1 MAAPKAREPVVMG
14 RVGAPHG
21 VRGWIRVQSFADPP
35 EGLFEHQPWR
45 LKFADGHV
53 ECFRVVDGN
62 GGGSSWRVALEGIGD
77 RTAAGR
83 LTGCLIEVERA
94 ELPQPGEREH
104 FREDLIGFEVVNREG
119 VRLGSVRGFV
129 DAPAGTVMVVA
140 GERERWLPA
149 MPPHLVR
156 VRRADREVDVD
167 WPAEL

>member
-1 MAAPKAREPVVMG
+1 MAAPDARGPMVLG

-21 VRGWIRVQSFADPP
+21 IRGWLRVQSFADPP

-45 LKFADGHV
+45 LRFADGHV
-53 ECFRVVDGN
+53 EHLRVVDGS
-62 GGGSSWRVALEGIGD
+62 GEGASWRVALEGIED

-83 LTGCLIEVERA
+83 LTGCLIEVDRS
-94 ELPQPGEREH
+94 ELPEPGEREYY
-104 FREDLIGFEVVNREG
+104 RDDLIGFEVVNREG

-129 DAPAGTVMVVA
+129 DAPANPVMVVV

-156 VRRADREVDVD
+156 VRPADREIDVD

>member
-1 MAAPKAREPVVMG
+1 MAVPDASGAVVLG

-21 VRGWIRVQSFADPP
+21 VRGWMRVQSFA

-45 LKFADGHV
+45 LRFADGHV
-53 ECFRVVDGN
+53 ERFRVVDGS
-62 GGGSSWRVALEGIGD
+62 GTGSAWRVALEGVAD
-77 RTAAGR
+77 RTQAGR

-94 ELPQPGEREH
+94 ELPPLGAREH
-104 FREDLIGFEVVNREG
+104 YREDLIGFAVVNRDG

-129 DAPAGTVMVVA
+129 DAPANPLMVVV

-149 MPPHLVR
+149 APPHLLRVR
-156 VRRADREVDVD
+156 VADREIDVD